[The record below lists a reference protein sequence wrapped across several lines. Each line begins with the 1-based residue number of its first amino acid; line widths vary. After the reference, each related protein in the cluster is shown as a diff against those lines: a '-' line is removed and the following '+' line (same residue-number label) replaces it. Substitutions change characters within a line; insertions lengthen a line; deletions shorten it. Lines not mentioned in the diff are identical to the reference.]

1 MVLVNLL
8 IAKLY
13 SKYLTLRRFTC
24 STNKQQN
31 NKVKKT
37 DFLFTK
43 TNTCNYFE
51 EISIVNTGV
60 RINDIFISCKAFEGL
75 D

>member
-1 MVLVNLL
+1 M
-8 IAKLY
+8 
-13 SKYLTLRRFTC
+13 LRRF

-31 NKVKKT
+31 NKVKTT

>member
-13 SKYLTLRRFTC
+13 SKYLMLRRF

-31 NKVKKT
+31 NKVKTT

-43 TNTCNYFE
+43 TNRPTCNYFE

>member
-13 SKYLTLRRFTC
+13 SKYLTLRRF
-24 STNKQQN
+24 STKKQQN
-31 NKVKKT
+31 NKVKTT

-51 EISIVNTGV
+51 EISIVNTCE